1 MDAERGRVRFAVIF
15 DKIARREMTA
25 EDVRGAFSAILAGE
39 WTSVQTGAFA
49 AALRVVGETP
59 EIIVAAAGAM
69 RASMIAVEHDL
80 PRVLDTCG
88 TGGDGAHTINVST
101 AAAFVL
107 AALGVPVAKHGN
119 RSVSSQCGSADVI
132 EALGGRLDVAPDAQA
147 GVLREAGFAFLL
159 APAHHPALKHAG
171 EARRELGVRTIFNAL
186 GPLANPARATHQL
199 VGVYADEL
207 RPIVARALGDLG
219 VVRAWVVRST
229 DGLDEVSPDAT
240 TRVSMLENGRVEER
254 EVSPA
259 TFGVAPSPLARAAG
273 KTARDNADAV
283 TAILRGDAHPGADA
297 VRINAAAA
305 LVVADGV
312 APEEAYRRAAASLA
326 KGEPHRAL
334 ESWKAAVARLAR

>member
-1 MDAERGRVRFAVIF
+1 LAVVKFADTF
-15 DKIARREMTA
+15 DKILRGTLGP
-25 EDVRGAFSAILAGE
+25 EDVRDAFSAILSGQ
-39 WTSVQTGAFA
+39 WSSVQTGAFA

-69 RASMIAVEHDL
+69 RASMIAVDHDL

-147 GVLREAGFAFLL
+147 SVLRECGFAFLL
-159 APAHHPALKHAG
+159 APAHHPALKHAS

-207 RPIVARALGDLG
+207 RPIVAHALKDLG
-219 VVRAWVVRST
+219 VTRAWVVRST
-229 DGLDEVSPDAT
+229 DGLDEVSPDAA
-240 TRVSMLENGRVEER
+240 TRVSVLEDGRIEER
-254 EVSPA
+254 EISPD
-259 TFGVAPSPLARAAG
+259 TFGATRSPLARAAG
-273 KTARDNADAV
+273 KTARENAAAV
-283 TAILRGDAHPGADA
+283 TDILRGDAHPGAEA

-305 LVVADGV
+305 LVVAEGC
-312 APEEAYRRAAASLA
+312 APDDAYRRARASLE
-326 KGEPHRAL
+326 KGEPLRAL
-334 ESWKAAVARLAR
+334 ESWKDVAGRVASRARG